1 MENRLLKLELDMKE
15 VQVERRHSDVDFKKI
30 ANNIEQLCSDVKKI
44 ANHQDRIEDC
54 ERDLKTLKP
63 IIAIVEYPKIA
74 LLACIGLYMFT
85 IKEVRDHLLVFFKF
99 F

>member
-1 MENRLLKLELDMKE
+1 MEDRLLKLELDMKE

-63 IIAIVEYPKIA
+63 IIAIVEYPKVA
-74 LLACIGLYMFT
+74 LLACVGLYVFA
-85 IKEVRDHLLVFFKF
+85 IKEVRDHLLVFFKLF
-99 F
+99 